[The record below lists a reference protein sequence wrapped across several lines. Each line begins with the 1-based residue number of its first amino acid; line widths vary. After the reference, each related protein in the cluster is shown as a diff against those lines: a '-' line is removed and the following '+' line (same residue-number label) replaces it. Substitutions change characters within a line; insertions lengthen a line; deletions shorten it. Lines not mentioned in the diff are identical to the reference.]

1 MKNTTFRRTSA
12 AAVATLAL
20 SLSLVA
26 CGDEADE
33 AADVASD
40 ATSAAG
46 DAASDATEEA
56 SESPSEDA
64 AGEGAEAQ
72 TFGEACSAVP
82 TSGPGSFDG
91 MVQDP
96 VATAASNNPLL
107 STLVDAVTAADLVGT
122 LNDLPAATVFAPTND
137 AFAAIPKKDLKA
149 VLADKE
155 LLSSILTYHVVGEQ
169 LDPEAVV
176 GEQETV
182 QGGTVE
188 VEGDTEGMTVNG
200 ANVLCGNIPTANAT
214 VYVIDQV
221 LMPPAN

>member
-33 AADVASD
+33 AADTASD

-155 LLSSILTYHVVGEQ
+155 LLSSILTYHVIGEQ

-176 GEQETV
+176 GEQESV

>member
-33 AADVASD
+33 AADTASD

-107 STLVDAVTAADLVGT
+107 STLVEAVTAADLVGT

-155 LLSSILTYHVVGEQ
+155 LLSSILTYHVIGEQ

-176 GEQETV
+176 GEQESV

>member
-33 AADVASD
+33 AADTASE

-46 DAASDATEEA
+46 DAASEATEEA

-107 STLVDAVTAADLVGT
+107 STLVEAVTAADLVGT

-155 LLSSILTYHVVGEQ
+155 LLSSILTYHVIGEQ

-176 GEQETV
+176 GEQESV